1 MRRIIFKTF
10 IAILLLLLAQLWS
23 AYQYTDQPTPAEYF
37 QLHTPDPESLKLAA
51 FEVLKTHCNTCHIT
65 DNPSKVFTLEN
76 MNKLAKK
83 IHRQVF
89 FFRRMPKGKERREKI
104 TAKEMATLKK
114 WVDLARKK

>member
-1 MRRIIFKTF
+1 MLFT
-10 IAILLLLLAQLWS
+10 QLWS
-23 AYQYTDQPTPAEYF
+23 GFTFPDPPTPFEYF
-37 QLHTPDPESLKLAA
+37 QVENPDPEALKIAA

-76 MNKLAKK
+76 MDKLAKK

-104 TAKEMATLKK
+104 TATEMDALKK
-114 WVDLARKK
+114 WVNIARKK